1 MERQLNG
8 LGNFLRNVQVS
19 FNNNINSEKNMK
31 KNSLKHAL
39 KNKKQTLGCWVTLAH
54 PLIPEILAPA
64 GFDWLTVDM
73 EHSSI
78 TLSDLLPLI
87 ISIEADAMVPLVR
100 VGENNPNLIKRVM
113 DAGAYGVIVP
123 NVNSAQDAQAAV
135 SAVKYPPQGTRGV
148 GLYRAQGYGRDFEAY
163 KKWLTQESVVIIQI
177 EHIDAVNN
185 IDAIFS
191 VKGIDAF
198 IIGPYDLSGSMGKPG
213 ALKDKAVERAIT
225 KVLAA
230 AKKYDI
236 PAGFH
241 SVSSDPKEALRRK
254 KQGFK
259 FLGFSLDSIFLQDAA
274 VKAMKV
280 LK

>member
-1 MERQLNG
+1 
-8 LGNFLRNVQVS
+8 
-19 FNNNINSEKNMK
+19 MK
-31 KNSLKHAL
+31 KNILKTKLVRQELA
-39 KNKKQTLGCWVTLAH
+39 LGCWVTLSH

-64 GFDWLTVDM
+64 GFDWLAVDM

-78 TLSDLLPLI
+78 DLSGLLPLI
-87 ISIEADAMVPLVR
+87 ISIEHNGMVPLVR

-123 NVNSAQDAQAAV
+123 NVNTAREAQAAV
-135 SAVKYPPQGTRGV
+135 NAVKYPPQGTRGV
-148 GLYRAQGYGRDFEAY
+148 GLYRAQGYGRLFEAY
-163 KKWLTQESVVIIQI
+163 KKWVAQESVVIIQI

-198 IIGPYDLSGSMGKPG
+198 LVGPYDLSGSMGMPG
-213 ALKDKAVERAIT
+213 ALTHPKVEAAIK

-230 AKKYDI
+230 AKKYKI
-236 PAGFH
+236 PAGYH
-241 SVSSDPKEALRRK
+241 SVASNPKMVLKRA

-259 FLGFSLDSIFLQDAA
+259 FLGFSLDSIFLGTAA
-274 VKAMKV
+274 VDAMAVVK
-280 LK
+280 KGIRK